1 MLHQRGVRTLEREAW
16 GRRENTICCNNRKKG
31 CINQK
36 AARKE
41 GCVHEAWGTKE
52 KDCTNIWLEE
62 GGVYAWRHGVCETK
76 GVK

>member
-1 MLHQRGVRTLEREAW
+1 MLHQRGLHSRERGMGAK
-16 GRRENTICCNNRKKG
+16 REYNLLQQQKKG

-62 GGVYAWRHGVCETK
+62 GGVYAWRHGVWETK